1 MLATLASAPTSAL
14 AQPQSPQLAGDRA
27 VEFANRGLEHYD
39 AGRWDEAFEAFQ
51 MADGIVPST
60 PFKLYMARTRQKQ
73 GRLLEARELYRR
85 VASVAVGDADAVGK
99 KAQED
104 AAGELAAV
112 DASLPSLL
120 VSVEGVTDE
129 AIVTIDGK
137 VVDIKAPVEVDPGM
151 HTLVAK
157 SAGKQATLEQAVEAG
172 QKKLAVTLRVA
183 ASVEPAVPPSDG
195 GAALWPWGV
204 TLGAVGVA
212 SLVTG
217 GVFGGLALSQDAS
230 IGERCA
236 PTCSS
241 GERATLE
248 DDRDTMLLFA
258 DVSTATLVIGGVLA
272 ATGVTLL
279 VVDVTSSSEAPIKAA
294 FGPGSARVWL
304 EL

>member
-195 GAALWPWGV
+195 GAA
-204 TLGAVGVA
+204 
-212 SLVTG
+212 
-217 GVFGGLALSQDAS
+217 
-230 IGERCA
+230 
-236 PTCSS
+236 
-241 GERATLE
+241 
-248 DDRDTMLLFA
+248 
-258 DVSTATLVIGGVLA
+258 
-272 ATGVTLL
+272 
-279 VVDVTSSSEAPIKAA
+279 
-294 FGPGSARVWL
+294 
-304 EL
+304 

>member
-1 MLATLASAPTSAL
+1 M
-14 AQPQSPQLAGDRA
+14 
-27 VEFANRGLEHYD
+27 
-39 AGRWDEAFEAFQ
+39 
-51 MADGIVPST
+51 
-60 PFKLYMARTRQKQ
+60 
-73 GRLLEARELYRR
+73 
-85 VASVAVGDADAVGK
+85 
-99 KAQED
+99 
-104 AAGELAAV
+104 
-112 DASLPSLL
+112 
-120 VSVEGVTDE
+120 
-129 AIVTIDGK
+129 
-137 VVDIKAPVEVDPGM
+137 
-151 HTLVAK
+151 
-157 SAGKQATLEQAVEAG
+157 
-172 QKKLAVTLRVA
+172 
-183 ASVEPAVPPSDG
+183 
-195 GAALWPWGV
+195 